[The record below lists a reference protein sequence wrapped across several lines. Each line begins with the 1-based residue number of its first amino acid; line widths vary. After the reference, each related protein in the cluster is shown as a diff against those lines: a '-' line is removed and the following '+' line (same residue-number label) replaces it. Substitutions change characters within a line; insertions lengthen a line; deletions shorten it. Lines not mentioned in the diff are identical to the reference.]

1 MGAEVVGQKGD
12 AWEEHSGKVGAGS
25 RVRLAG
31 GGEGAGRVSSVVT
44 MRDGPHVRTAVALLS
59 GLKSALVLPSDPQ
72 SWFSLM
78 RL

>member
-1 MGAEVVGQKGD
+1 M
-12 AWEEHSGKVGAGS
+12 
-25 RVRLAG
+25 RLAG